1 MQNLFYLMYC
11 IFYIL
16 LFLKLIVKTRVHR
29 NQRNIKLFLTKCYFL
44 QFWDSSDLT
53 SSLVL
58 SQKLLRFTTVCS
70 TLTEFSVFYIYPKI
84 KDLKLKFKFIYRL
97 AILIKSYL
105 SCLKRGWCSE
115 NIV

>member
-84 KDLKLKFKFIYRL
+84 KDLKLKFKFMYRL
-97 AILIKSYL
+97 AILIKSFL
-105 SCLKRGWCSE
+105 SCLKRAWCSE